1 MENETFQAVQIS
13 GAESLQAITRSE
25 IDSQIATAK
34 QFPRDVQ
41 ASIAR
46 ITQLATLDEETAQE
60 CFYALKKDGQL
71 IEGPSI
77 RLAEIVATS
86 WGNIRA
92 ASHIVGNDGKF
103 ITAQGV
109 CIDLET
115 NVGIS
120 CETKRRIT
128 TRDGR
133 TYGDDM
139 QMVTG
144 NAAGA
149 IALRNAILKVVPKA
163 ALNKAMKQVKAI
175 AVGKGNDLVET
186 RQKILATFAKYSVT
200 EPMILSFLNIA
211 SVEDITQDMV
221 VTLRGV
227 NNAIKEGQT
236 TAAEQFIK
244 PYQAK
249 QATSQSGKVPSKV
262 AAAMQKQN
270 DFAEEI
276 GDDDLSFLDTK

>member
-1 MENETFQAVQIS
+1 MNTLEVTTIN
-13 GAESLQAITRSE
+13 GAESLEALNRSE

-34 QFPRDVQ
+34 RYPRNVGE
-41 ASIAR
+41 SIER
-46 ITQLATLDEETAQE
+46 ILQLATLDEETAQE
-60 CFYALKKDGQL
+60 CFYALKKDNQL

-92 ASHIVGNDGKF
+92 ASHIIANDGKF

-120 CETKRRIT
+120 CEIKRRIT

-133 TYGDDM
+133 QFSDDM

-163 ALNKAMKQVKAI
+163 ALNKAMKQVKAL
-175 AVGKGNDLVET
+175 AVGKGNDIEET
-186 RQKILATFAKYSVT
+186 KQKLFATFAKYGVSS
-200 EPMILSFLNIA
+200 PMILSYLNIETA
-211 SVEDITQDMV
+211 DQITPEMI

-236 TAAEQFIK
+236 TASEQFIK
-244 PYQAK
+244 PFEAK
-249 QATSQSGKVPSKV
+249 NKPVAAGGVASKV
-262 AAAMQKQN
+262 AAAMEKQDRADS
-270 DFAEEI
+270 DF
-276 GDDDLSFLDTK
+276 DNNPLFD